1 MNLMQRSQW
10 VCFGCL
16 LFLLTSCVRVTENA
30 PDKGLPAS
38 GDDPTEI
45 AAVRDLRVA
54 AIEFDSKQAV
64 LSGGHLALLVVIENR
79 GSEPEQNVPVR
90 VVLFDDADQVVLN
103 SVEYA
108 TTIAKHDTAIIRF
121 EGDLPGTLKSRYQLR
136 VAVDSVPGETN
147 VLNNIR
153 VYDVAVSE
161 P

>member
-1 MNLMQRSQW
+1 
-10 VCFGCL
+10 
-16 LFLLTSCVRVTENA
+16 
-30 PDKGLPAS
+30 
-38 GDDPTEI
+38 
-45 AAVRDLRVA
+45 
-54 AIEFDSKQAV
+54 
-64 LSGGHLALLVVIENR
+64 VVIENR

-136 VAVDSVPGETN
+136 VVIDSVPGETN